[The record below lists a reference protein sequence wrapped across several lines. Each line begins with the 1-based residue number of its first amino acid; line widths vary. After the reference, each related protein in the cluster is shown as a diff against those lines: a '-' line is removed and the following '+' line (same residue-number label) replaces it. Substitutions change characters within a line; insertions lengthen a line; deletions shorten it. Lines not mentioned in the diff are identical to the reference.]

1 MTWRLH
7 GDWVGASGTRMT
19 FDRGL
24 GAVRLVEQG
33 VGACSPC
40 AAPPTPVRASPGRPI
55 VIFACGGLCCACRAF
70 PGATGGP
77 GGQWRAA
84 APAGGDRRRRGRW
97 WAALATCGGGG
108 VGGGHGGGLKERGAT
123 SFDLMWRR
131 LNFHARARAEWLC
144 ILCNNSPVINY
155 SLA

>member
-1 MTWRLH
+1 MAAH

-40 AAPPTPVRASPGRPI
+40 AAPPTPVRRRPWSSHRHLR
-55 VIFACGGLCCACRAF
+55 VWWPVLRVSGVSGCNR
-70 PGATGGP
+70 GP
-77 GGQWRAA
+77 WWPVAAA

-97 WAALATCGGGG
+97 WAALATCGGG